1 MIKTRIAPS
10 PTGFFHIGTLR
21 TAYFNYLFARAN
33 KGEFIVR
40 IDDTDTQRNNSEY
53 TDLIFQSLEKVG
65 LDFDCTFA
73 QSTKL
78 DRYVEVAER
87 LRAQGKATLVDG
99 NYYSD
104 YDLGSYGFTD
114 SFNDE
119 IIGKVNCSKQ
129 DNLISSQIIILKTD
143 GNPTYNFATVVDDI
157 DSGITDVIRGSDHV
171 SNTLRQMFLY
181 QLLDKTPP
189 KFHHLGLLTKAGK
202 KISKRDPGSNL
213 NDYWKY
219 EPEAILNYVLKLGWN
234 LSDPNIDQVYPLINK
249 ELAIKLFLDGKM
261 RGVSSNVDE
270 NKVVWLDKKYKY
282 LKRKINHES

>member
-282 LKRKINHES
+282 LNISQSGKQ

>member
-21 TAYFNYLFARAN
+21 TAYFNYLYARAN

-40 IDDTDTQRNNSEY
+40 IDDTDVQRNNSEY

-65 LDFDCTFA
+65 LDFNSTFA

-78 DRYVEVAER
+78 NRYVEVAEM
-87 LRAQGKATLVDG
+87 LRSQGKATLVDG

-104 YDLGSYGFTD
+104 YDLGSYGITD
-114 SFNDE
+114 SFDDQ

-171 SNTLRQMFLY
+171 SNTLRQIFLY
-181 QLLDKTPP
+181 KLLDKNPP
-189 KFHHLGLLTKAGK
+189 RFHHLGLLTKAGK
-202 KISKRDPGSNL
+202 KISKRDAGSNL

-219 EPEAILNYVLKLGWN
+219 EPEAVLNYVLKLGWN
-234 LSDPNIDQVYPLINK
+234 LPDPNIDQKYPLINK
-249 ELAIKLFLDGKM
+249 ELATELFLSGKM

-270 NKVVWLDKKYKY
+270 NKILWLDKKYKH
-282 LKRKINHES
+282 LKKQKL

>member
-1 MIKTRIAPS
+1 
-10 PTGFFHIGTLR
+10 
-21 TAYFNYLFARAN
+21 
-33 KGEFIVR
+33 
-40 IDDTDTQRNNSEY
+40 
-53 TDLIFQSLEKVG
+53 
-65 LDFDCTFA
+65 
-73 QSTKL
+73 
-78 DRYVEVAER
+78 
-87 LRAQGKATLVDG
+87 
-99 NYYSD
+99 
-104 YDLGSYGFTD
+104 
-114 SFNDE
+114 
-119 IIGKVNCSKQ
+119 
-129 DNLISSQIIILKTD
+129 
-143 GNPTYNFATVVDDI
+143 
-157 DSGITDVIRGSDHV
+157 
-171 SNTLRQMFLY
+171 MFLY